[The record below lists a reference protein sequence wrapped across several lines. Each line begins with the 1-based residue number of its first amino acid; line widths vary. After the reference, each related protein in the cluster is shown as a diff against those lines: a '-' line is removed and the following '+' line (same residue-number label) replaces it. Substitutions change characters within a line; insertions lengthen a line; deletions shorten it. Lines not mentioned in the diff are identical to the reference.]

1 MNQRPV
7 ITSLEVHIGRIDQ
20 ASIHDHV
27 DAIGLSERRNCTGL
41 AIFEKAGEFALGGKA
56 KLSIELPVDRAQI
69 YLVRGGYHC
78 HQVAVVILQ
87 QNAFRQLISRD

>member
-27 DAIGLSERRNCTGL
+27 DAIGLSERRNRTGL
-41 AIFEKAGEFALGGKA
+41 AILEKAGELALGGKA

-78 HQVAVVILQ
+78 HLVGVVILPQ
-87 QNAFRQLISRD
+87 DAFLQMISQD